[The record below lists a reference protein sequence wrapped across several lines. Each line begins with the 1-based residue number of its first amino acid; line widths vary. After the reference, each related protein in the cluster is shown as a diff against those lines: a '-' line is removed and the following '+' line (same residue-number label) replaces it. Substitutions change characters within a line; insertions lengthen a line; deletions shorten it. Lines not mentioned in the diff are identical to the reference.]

1 MVGSGPG
8 GPGLC
13 EEPPLNAPEAP
24 GYLVQNL
31 LGEGGFGIVYAGVQL
46 ASNQRVA
53 LKFFKRGFSHE
64 LEGLVRLGEHPYIA
78 GVLDANDSHDPP
90 YLVTQLLH
98 ESLGAYMERKAA
110 PIEVDKAAR
119 WLEQMARAL
128 YFIHQRNVAHCDLK
142 PDNVLLDDEEQARLI
157 DFGQSTARGQRA
169 NLGTAFFMPPE
180 QVVSVLLKHNKPTPG
195 WDVYALGATFYRAL
209 TGQLPRE
216 CDLEA
221 LGDKVNAAWLT
232 GYRTRLMSQ
241 PLVPMRKLNPKIDTR
256 LALIVERCLEI
267 EPWRRYE
274 SAAEILEDLEFR
286 ATHKPHFF
294 DEIYYHFGK
303 KRRLGFDLA
312 RHPAVRGLCER
323 ILGDGSGQA
332 FVVDSGVVLAP
343 GCLETPGSVRPS
355 DVLAV
360 LRELPDLT
368 ISKDRETLSG
378 TLRYLGVTFRV
389 TSFRGLVFL
398 DCAGRSL
405 RRGGREGPDVTGL
418 LRDGGALLLGAGM
431 RPALVTAGGVTFSGQ
446 VLSASQLASL
456 RPLEGLDSHHYQDH
470 AAIYRK
476 PPD

>member
-1 MVGSGPG
+1 MVGPGSGG
-8 GPGLC
+8 SGLC

-180 QVVSVLLKHNKPTPG
+180 QVVSVLLKHSKPTPG

-209 TGQLPRE
+209 TGRLPRE
-216 CDLEA
+216 CDLES

-232 GYRTRLMSQ
+232 GYRTRLMRQ
-241 PLVPMRKLNPKIDTR
+241 PLIPMRKLNPKIDTR

-286 ATHKPHFF
+286 ASHRPHFF
-294 DEIYYHFGK
+294 DEIYYRFGK
-303 KRRLGFDLA
+303 KRRPGLDLG

-323 ILGDGSGQA
+323 ILGDGSGLA
-332 FVVDSGVVLAP
+332 FVVESGVLLAP
-343 GCLETPGSVRPS
+343 GRFETPGSVS
-355 DVLAV
+355 LGDVLAV
-360 LRELPDLT
+360 LRDLPDLT
-368 ISKDRETLSG
+368 ISKDRQTLSG
-378 TLRYLGVTFRV
+378 TLRCLGVTIRI
-389 TSFRGLVFL
+389 TSFRNTAFL
-398 DCAGRSL
+398 DCLGGTV
-405 RRGGREGPDVTGL
+405 RRVAREVPDVKTL
-418 LRDGGALLLGAGM
+418 LREGGALLLGAGM
-431 RPALVTAGGVTFSGQ
+431 RPALVAGGSISFVGQ
-446 VLSASQLASL
+446 VLLAEQLAL
-456 RPLEGLDSHHYQDH
+456 LKPLDGVESYHYQDH
-470 AAIYRK
+470 VAIYLG
-476 PPD
+476 